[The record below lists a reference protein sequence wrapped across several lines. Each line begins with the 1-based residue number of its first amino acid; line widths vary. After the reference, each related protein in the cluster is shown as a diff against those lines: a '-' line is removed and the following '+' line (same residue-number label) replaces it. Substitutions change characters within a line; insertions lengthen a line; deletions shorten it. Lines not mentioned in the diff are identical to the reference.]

1 MGLGNREGVSGSA
14 DEETWGPGAGIR
26 PRGSGAA
33 PSSSATD
40 RGRLGPRSLDRSTPT
55 GPPSSQGRGG
65 RRAPSVL
72 CPGCRGG
79 TALAPRA
86 CPWPCLGGQLQWCRV
101 GRQVAPARCA
111 SCSRLKDLL
120 PRKAGGATRRKPQQ
134 AAQRE
139 GGRGRAPAPLAWAW
153 AAGCGWELCCQ
164 ASHTVRPLPVAVGE
178 PPRVVRGAAGP
189 VAGGDPAPG
198 RPAGVGQ
205 VQQTGAER

>member
-1 MGLGNREGVSGSA
+1 M
-14 DEETWGPGAGIR
+14 
-26 PRGSGAA
+26 
-33 PSSSATD
+33 
-40 RGRLGPRSLDRSTPT
+40 GPRSWRQASRLRRCSFLLCHRQRPAWATQP
-55 GPPSSQGRGG
+55 GPQHPHRPSLIPGERGQEGPFCPVPWLQRWHCPCPACLPLALPGRAAPMVQG
-65 RRAPSVL
+65 
-72 CPGCRGG
+72 
-79 TALAPRA
+79 
-86 CPWPCLGGQLQWCRV
+86 W
-101 GRQVAPARCA
+101 RQVAPARCV

-153 AAGCGWELCCQ
+153 ATGCGWELCCQ